1 MINGFHL
8 ARAASAALLGFSLAC
23 SAEDPQAMPDGLGEP
38 GAATVR
44 VNGAGATF
52 PKPLYERWMQA
63 YADVHPEVVFRYE
76 GVGSGQ
82 GIKRFLA
89 EEVDFGASDAA
100 MSDADLAKV
109 GDRGAVMVPMTA
121 GMVVLAYNLPGV
133 DALNL
138 SRDAVTGIFS
148 GEIQSWDDE
157 RIQTSNPG
165 ITLPKKTIAPVV
177 RRDSSGTTF
186 IFTNHLSAASDWWR
200 SQGPGTAKRIDWPG
214 GIMEVNYNEGVAQRV
229 KISAGSIGYM
239 EYEFAERLGLPV
251 ATLENKAGRM
261 VAPSPAAGT
270 AALAS
275 APGDPR
281 RPSRVRAGPPRRRR
295 LSHRQLHL
303 VAALRRV
310 SRRQQGRGAQ
320 GCGDL
325 GSDRGPA
332 HRRADGVH
340 SAAGRDGR
348 AGEGQGSDHQLN
360 AMAGVS
366 KTLPTALSR

>member
-1 MINGFHL
+1 MINRFQL
-8 ARAASAALLGFSLAC
+8 ARAASAALLGLWLVAC
-23 SAEDPQAMPDGLGEP
+23 SGEDPQAMAEGRVESA
-38 GAATVR
+38 AATVR
-44 VNGAGATF
+44 VSGAGATF

-63 YADVHPEVVFRYE
+63 YADVHPEVAFGYE
-76 GVGSGQ
+76 GVGSGE

-89 EEVDFGASDAA
+89 GDVDFGASDAA

-121 GMVVLAYNLPGV
+121 DMVVLAYNLPGV
-133 DALNL
+133 KALNL

-148 GEIQSWDDE
+148 GEIRSWDDP
-157 RIQTSNPG
+157 RIQVSNPG
-165 ITLPKKTIAPVV
+165 VALPKKTIAPVV

-214 GIMEVNYNEGVAQRV
+214 AIMEVNYNEGVAQRV

-275 APGDPR
+275 APEIPADLRVFVPDP
-281 RPSRVRAGPPRRRR
+281 PGADAYPIVSYTWLLLYGVYPDANKG
-295 LSHRQLHL
+295 
-303 VAALRRV
+303 AALK
-310 SRRQQGRGAQ
+310 GAVIW
-320 GCGDL
+320 GL
-325 GSDRGPA
+325 T
-332 HRRADGVH
+332 
-340 SAAGRDGR
+340 
-348 AGEGQGSDHQLN
+348 EGQPIAEQMGYIP
-360 AMAGVS
+360 
-366 KTLPTALSR
+366 LPGEMVELAKARVQTIN

>member
-1 MINGFHL
+1 MINRFNL

-23 SAEDPQAMPDGLGEP
+23 SAKDPQAMPDGLGEP

-89 EEVDFGASDAA
+89 EDVDFGASDAA

-186 IFTNHLSAASDWWR
+186 VFTNHLSAASDWWR

-239 EYEFAERLGLPV
+239 EYEFAERLGLTV

-275 APGDPR
+275 APAIPDDLRVFVPDP
-281 RPSRVRAGPPRRRR
+281 PGADAYPIVSYTWLLLYGVYPDANKG
-295 LSHRQLHL
+295 
-303 VAALRRV
+303 AALK
-310 SRRQQGRGAQ
+310 GAVTW
-320 GCGDL
+320 GL
-325 GSDRGPA
+325 T
-332 HRRADGVH
+332 
-340 SAAGRDGR
+340 
-348 AGEGQGSDHQLN
+348 EGQPIAEQMGYIP
-360 AMAGVS
+360 
-366 KTLPTALSR
+366 LPEEMVELAKAKVQTIN